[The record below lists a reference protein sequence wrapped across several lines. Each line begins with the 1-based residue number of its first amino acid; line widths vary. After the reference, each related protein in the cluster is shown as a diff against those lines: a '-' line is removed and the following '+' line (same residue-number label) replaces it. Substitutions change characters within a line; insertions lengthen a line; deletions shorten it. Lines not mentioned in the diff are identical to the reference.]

1 MAEYED
7 LAASHWDDAPSL
19 STTPAV
25 PARDLANL
33 SIHNIDGDKS
43 DAFEESRHSDH
54 VTSNTKTTDHKTTVD
69 DLVDHATADEPEPQ
83 PSQATDFDHDLLADS
98 TVDRPAY
105 QAAVSSPKRK
115 PILKQVRRGKG
126 KGKGKNLLASSV
138 LVVDDDED
146 VSNPLLLNDAT
157 KVTDRE
163 AESTSPAAKRKSDLG
178 GLHVKADIGESP
190 VAGFKSKLDSD
201 LHEFH
206 DVPLEQGGAASAAGA
221 GAEGAADGAEGADAE
236 AAAQNQA
243 PVAAHTFEISVGDP
257 IKVGDI
263 TSSHTVYTVTTK
275 TSHPNFKTDAGSVT
289 RRYSDFRWLF
299 HALENKHP
307 GIVVPPPPDK
317 QAVGRFN
324 EDFVEARRAA
334 LETMLQKVA
343 RHHLLQDDPDLQLFL
358 QSEQLNQDIKHS
370 HSTPGG
376 AGGAEEEAW
385 IDEGSGS
392 GLMSSLSS
400 SFSFS
405 KSFIETDP
413 WFSDKRGYVDVLESH
428 LKSMS
433 RGLELVVHQR
443 KDLAESMGD
452 VAAVLSSLG
461 TVEISKHLSNVL
473 YQFSD
478 AVERIKDIC
487 ARQSQQDMVT
497 MGSTLDEYLR
507 VIGSVRSTFSQRS
520 KHFQVIQ
527 NIESE
532 LTKRKANL
540 DKLLRQGKTQQQRL
554 NVLKDQVQE
563 YEKKLVNAKVKFD
576 DVSSTIKKEV
586 DVRFE
591 NEKFDDFR
599 NAIEIFLENA
609 IEAQKEAIE
618 VWETFYSRAFP
629 S

>member
-1 MAEYED
+1 MAEYDED

-19 STTPAV
+19 SAPS
-25 PARDLANL
+25 RDLANL

-43 DAFEESRHSDH
+43 EPVEEPSQTQTQPSQTLGD
-54 VTSNTKTTDHKTTVD
+54 DHKTTVD
-69 DLVDHATADEPEPQ
+69 DLVDHSTAATPEPQ
-83 PSQATDFDHDLLADS
+83 ASQASDFDHDLVADS
-98 TVDRPAY
+98 SVDRPAY

-138 LVVDDDED
+138 LVVEDNDDD
-146 VSNPLLLNDAT
+146 VMTNPLLLNDAT
-157 KVTDRE
+157 KVTDRD
-163 AESTSPAAKRKSDLG
+163 ESKKSERLGG
-178 GLHVKADIGESP
+178 GLHVKAEIGESP
-190 VAGFKSKLDSD
+190 VAGFKSKLDSAD

-206 DVPLEQGGAASAAGA
+206 DVPLAEGGAENATG
-221 GAEGAADGAEGADAE
+221 GAADGADRADGAANDSHGAAE
-236 AAAQNQA
+236 SA
-243 PVAAHTFEISVGDP
+243 PTPAHSFDISVGDP

-370 HSTPGG
+370 HSAPGA
-376 AGGAEEEAW
+376 AGGSEEEAW
-385 IDEGSGS
+385 IEEGSGS

-478 AVERIKDIC
+478 AVERIKEIC

-497 MGSTLDEYLR
+497 LGSTLDEYLR

-629 S
+629 N

>member
-1 MAEYED
+1 MAEYDED

-19 STTPAV
+19 SA

-43 DAFEESRHSDH
+43 EPVEETEPSQPSLPSQTLSD
-54 VTSNTKTTDHKTTVD
+54 TSHKTTVD
-69 DLVDHATADEPEPQ
+69 DLVDHSTAATPEPQ
-83 PSQATDFDHDLLADS
+83 ASQASDFDHDLVADS
-98 TVDRPAY
+98 SVDRPAY

-126 KGKGKNLLASSV
+126 KGKGKNLLSSSV
-138 LVVDDDED
+138 LVVEDNDDD
-146 VSNPLLLNDAT
+146 VMTNPLLLNDAT
-157 KVTDRE
+157 KVTDRDE
-163 AESTSPAAKRKSDLG
+163 PKKVERSG
-178 GLHVKADIGESP
+178 GLHVKAEIGESP
-190 VAGFKSKLDSD
+190 VAGFKSKLDS
-201 LHEFH
+201 EFH
-206 DVPLEQGGAASAAGA
+206 DVPLAEGGEGGAEIAAD
-221 GAEGAADGAEGADAE
+221 GAENAADGAADGA
-236 AAAQNQA
+236 AASA
-243 PVAAHTFEISVGDP
+243 PTPLAAHTFDISVGDP

-370 HSTPGG
+370 HSAPGG
-376 AGGAEEEAW
+376 AAGSEEEAW
-385 IDEGSGS
+385 IEEGSGS

-478 AVERIKDIC
+478 AVERIKEIC

-497 MGSTLDEYLR
+497 LGSTLDEYLR

-629 S
+629 N

>member
-1 MAEYED
+1 M
-7 LAASHWDDAPSL
+7 
-19 STTPAV
+19 
-25 PARDLANL
+25 
-33 SIHNIDGDKS
+33 
-43 DAFEESRHSDH
+43 
-54 VTSNTKTTDHKTTVD
+54 
-69 DLVDHATADEPEPQ
+69 
-83 PSQATDFDHDLLADS
+83 
-98 TVDRPAY
+98 DR
-105 QAAVSSPKRK
+105 
-115 PILKQVRRGKG
+115 
-126 KGKGKNLLASSV
+126 
-138 LVVDDDED
+138 
-146 VSNPLLLNDAT
+146 
-157 KVTDRE
+157 
-163 AESTSPAAKRKSDLG
+163 G
-178 GLHVKADIGESP
+178 GV
-190 VAGFKSKLDSD
+190 
-201 LHEFH
+201 
-206 DVPLEQGGAASAAGA
+206 
-221 GAEGAADGAEGADAE
+221 
-236 AAAQNQA
+236 
-243 PVAAHTFEISVGDP
+243 
-257 IKVGDI
+257 
-263 TSSHTVYTVTTK
+263 
-275 TSHPNFKTDAGSVT
+275 
-289 RRYSDFRWLF
+289 
-299 HALENKHP
+299 
-307 GIVVPPPPDK
+307 
-317 QAVGRFN
+317 
-324 EDFVEARRAA
+324 
-334 LETMLQKVA
+334 
-343 RHHLLQDDPDLQLFL
+343 
-358 QSEQLNQDIKHS
+358 
-370 HSTPGG
+370 
-376 AGGAEEEAW
+376 
-385 IDEGSGS
+385 GS

-478 AVERIKDIC
+478 AVERIKEIC

-497 MGSTLDEYLR
+497 LGSTMDEYLR

-609 IEAQKEAIE
+609 VETQKEAIE

-629 S
+629 N